1 MTDPAD
7 PSASSVGPMPS
18 PSPEEGPAL
27 PAAPRPSIAHRLSG
41 HRRAR
46 YLYKVAN
53 RLERKRFLD
62 SLPGSALAPGTFVSR
77 RDGRLVLYR
86 TRPGMTAD
94 VARSENLR
102 LVAELLD
109 RHDVDYFAAPES
121 GSGSVNI
128 GMAPQEWTRFLEV
141 LGAAPEGTEQLY
153 VALLTRDRR
162 GDVRWWS
169 APLQDPRVRPAL
181 ATQTH
186 IILFEVRAAHEHGEI
201 YGRGQGIH
209 LQRWERDED
218 GALESPTRNTRTRH
232 ISATLQQST
241 QLTVAGTSLRT
252 FAPLATRH
260 VFDFDLDVDLVYLW
274 VDDSDPQWRSRR
286 AEALRRAGRPV
297 DEAPVESGVSAE
309 RFRDYGELRYALRS
323 AHRYAPWARNIFL
336 VTDRQVPGWLDTDHP
351 GVTVVDHR
359 EIFEHPDQLP
369 TFNSH
374 SIGSRLHHI
383 EGLSE
388 HYLYINDDVFFGRP
402 VSPQQFFHPNGVAK
416 FFMSRSTLPL
426 APPGEGPPHE
436 NARRNVARLL
446 EEHFGRTATRNF
458 FHTPVPQ
465 RREIFADLE
474 ATFPEVFEQNVTSR
488 FRSRQDYEPNQ
499 WLHHY
504 YGYLKGMAAPGSIR
518 YDYFDLS
525 DPSIPER
532 MSRLMD
538 RRNRDCFCINDNA
551 EALPENQDFIV
562 DWMAEYFPEPAPFEN
577 GP

>member
-1 MTDPAD
+1 RAPLRAPPDDAPAPHAAPPAPGSDRGDRASRARAGRPHPPGALPLRHGHLARGAAAVLLGGRDRARGGDGHQLRGPRHLEPGRRRAHQPTAAARRRGLLLPQRDLDRPRAVRDRGRPGRPGPEDAAALRLPLRDGRPERAAMTDPAD

-18 PSPEEGPAL
+18 PSPEGPAL

-128 GMAPQEWTRFLEV
+128 GMAPQAWTRFLEV
-141 LGAAPEGTEQLY
+141 LGAGPEGTEQLS
-153 VALLTRDRR
+153 VALLDRDRR
-162 GDVRWWS
+162 DDVRWWS

-232 ISATLQQST
+232 ISAALQQST

-336 VTDRQVPGWLDTDHP
+336 VTDRQVPGWLATDHP
-351 GVTVVDHR
+351 
-359 EIFEHPDQLP
+359 
-369 TFNSH
+369 
-374 SIGSRLHHI
+374 
-383 EGLSE
+383 
-388 HYLYINDDVFFGRP
+388 
-402 VSPQQFFHPNGVAK
+402 
-416 FFMSRSTLPL
+416 
-426 APPGEGPPHE
+426 
-436 NARRNVARLL
+436 
-446 EEHFGRTATRNF
+446 
-458 FHTPVPQ
+458 
-465 RREIFADLE
+465 
-474 ATFPEVFEQNVTSR
+474 
-488 FRSRQDYEPNQ
+488 
-499 WLHHY
+499 
-504 YGYLKGMAAPGSIR
+504 
-518 YDYFDLS
+518 
-525 DPSIPER
+525 
-532 MSRLMD
+532 
-538 RRNRDCFCINDNA
+538 
-551 EALPENQDFIV
+551 
-562 DWMAEYFPEPAPFEN
+562 
-577 GP
+577 